1 MLTKRGAMR
10 TIFRRIAYA
19 GALFLLLALAG
30 THFLPLIFN
39 EPDIINQTAL
49 QSTRAQRIA
58 KDAMILTYRPSSER
72 AQAISELQNTL
83 PVFEAQQTKLQT
95 LTNSDLHLL
104 VSQSQSD
111 YTSLVTAT
119 KILLN
124 QPDGTTNMTQLQ
136 IILDHERTY
145 SLLMSQLASLRT
157 AQIHANNVIFVAV
170 QTVDIVLILV
180 IGGVLFVL
188 SKQTKGSKKEANI
201 EVQ

>member
-1 MLTKRGAMR
+1 MR
-10 TIFRRIAYA
+10 TIFRRIAFV

-39 EPDIINQTAL
+39 EPDIISQTAL

-58 KDAMILTYRPSSER
+58 KDAVILTYRPNSER
-72 AQAISELQNTL
+72 AQAVSELQNTL
-83 PVFEAQQTKLQT
+83 PAFESQQTKLQT
-95 LTNSDLHLL
+95 VTNSDLHLL

-119 KILLN
+119 KILLD
-124 QPDGTTNMTQLQ
+124 QPDGKVNMTQLQ
-136 IILDHERTY
+136 IILDHERNY
-145 SLLMSQLASLRT
+145 SLLMSQLASLRA

-170 QTVDIVLILV
+170 QTIDVALILV

-188 SKQTKGSKKEANI
+188 SKQTKLSKKEEQANG
-201 EVQ
+201 QT